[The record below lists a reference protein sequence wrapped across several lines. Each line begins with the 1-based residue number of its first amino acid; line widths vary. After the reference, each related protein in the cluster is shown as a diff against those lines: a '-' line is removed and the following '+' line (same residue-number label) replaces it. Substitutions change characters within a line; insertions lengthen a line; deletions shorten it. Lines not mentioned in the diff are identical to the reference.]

1 MYVHRDTNLAKLKKN
16 ATFLSFFFLLF
27 IFQSFY
33 IFNFITSKIKQV
45 YEMYNLN
52 SYIIFFSPL
61 TKFQFVCFL
70 TLPDH
75 MTTVSFYPGYPLG
88 AIFVENKRT
97 PWGLYTQNVPEP
109 LGVNTSNL
117 TQDERALNHLGRCLF
132 TSDHQFLPFVL
143 TQLSW
148 NPLF

>member
-61 TKFQFVCFL
+61 TKFQFVFWPFQITWL
-70 TLPDH
+70 LFH
-75 MTTVSFYPGYPLG
+75 FIQ
-88 AIFVENKRT
+88 AI
-97 PWGLYTQNVPEP
+97 L
-109 LGVNTSNL
+109 
-117 TQDERALNHLGRCLF
+117 
-132 TSDHQFLPFVL
+132 
-143 TQLSW
+143 
-148 NPLF
+148 